1 MDGEK
6 KEEAVAQ
13 TGAWEKFRAF
23 VKRNKTKIIAG
34 FAAIVGWIAGDSGVC
49 DAIRVALFGA

>member
-6 KEEAVAQ
+6 KDEVVAQ
-13 TGAWEKFRAF
+13 SAWEKFRAF
-23 VKRNKTKIIAG
+23 VKRNKTKIVAG
-34 FAAIVGWIAGDSGVC
+34 FAAILGWVAGDSGVW

>member
-1 MDGEK
+1 MEEEK
-6 KEEAVAQ
+6 KEEVVAQ
-13 TGAWEKFRAF
+13 SAWEKFRAF
-23 VKRNKTKIIAG
+23 VRNNKTKIIAG